1 MMLIP
6 SFTFA
11 QFDQTI
17 GTGTDNYYL
26 APFCTSNN
34 YSWSETIYPSTEF
47 PGAVYI
53 NSLSWYSDVVEQLTC
68 SSIRIYLAQKTGN
81 VFSSTSDWTPQSQ
94 MTLVYEGTNVVLGQT
109 SGWETFTLNDPYYY
123 DGNGNLVVIVAKSCT
138 TPDGSTRYRYS
149 TVENTFLY
157 RQSAS
162 TAAYASYSSSYAGTL
177 SSYRANLK
185 VNYNLDNAVAV
196 DNIQV
201 SVSGRNANVTW
212 DAPILEEPVGYKVEY
227 KMAGTDNWILADNN
241 VTGTS
246 YTIHGLYF
254 LKDYIVRITPN
265 GVSEPGA
272 KTKGFATGCLSGE
285 SYEFDVA
292 IGNGTTTSSYLPAYS
307 LYNHSLTEQIYRAE
321 ELQGEGTITSLTFQ
335 ASEVPTTPR
344 QMAFYLMPT
353 TQSSVTSFVNLDA
366 SAVEVFSGSVPLAV
380 GDNVITFSTPF
391 EYDGT
396 SNLMLV
402 VTEDQTWS
410 SSNYFYVHTNGSN
423 NSCYVYNDDSA
434 YNPNQASSYSGYST
448 TTNRNNIVFHFEA
461 NTCDTTDNLRVLNL
475 DVVTHGRTADVTW
488 DMYEGAGFESV
499 TGYKVEY
506 KTNSASEWIVAAE
519 NTPNTFLSIG
529 NLYYLPVYTVRVT
542 PVGAAEAIGAMTDF
556 QLECQNEVPVTPTG
570 FEGDIA
576 IGDASE
582 TTYVIPVNNFYKYSY
597 SQEIFLANELNGA
610 GNITSIA
617 YNYSYSSPLTNKTDV
632 KIYLAHTSKTSF
644 TSALDY
650 VPASDFQLVY
660 QGDLNC
666 SQGWNTFTFTTPFE
680 YNGTDN
686 LVVMVDDNSG
696 SYDGSSWTFYGHSTS
711 DCKAIS
717 YYSDT
722 YYPGINSPDASSAYS
737 TMSYTR
743 NDTRFTFTGGSPAFE
758 CDTAGNLRVQNLTVT
773 TNRRTAVA
781 TWDPAT
787 GDGAE
792 DITGYKV
799 EIKTTTDAEWTL
811 ATPNTPNTTWTFNNL
826 YFEPTYQVRVTPV
839 GSNDAGPMTEQFQLE
854 CPNVIVTTVDED
866 VTCGNSTSN
875 APYLPLNN
883 YYNYSYSQQIYLA
896 NEINVTG
903 LISSIAYQY
912 YYSSPTTVK
921 NDVDIYMAHTNK
933 SSFSSYTDYIPASQ
947 FQLVYHGPLNCTQGW
962 NTFTLNTPFDYNG
975 VDNLVVMVDDNS
987 GTYNGSGYY
996 FNTTATSGNTSLYY
1010 YQDGGD
1016 INPSSPSAV
1025 NYGTVQNRVNTRF
1038 HFGYDGYTCDT
1049 VFCHS
1054 VQNLTVAGVNDHRAT
1069 LAWTRGDQENNWD
1082 VILSE
1087 TEITPDI
1094 NSTPTQTVYGNPSCI
1109 LGNLN
1114 HSTTYHA
1121 YVRANCGGEDGV
1133 SPWSHISFRTTQVL
1147 ATVPYNCDFEDAEAD
1162 NWALVNGNVAN
1173 QWVIGNATGNTG
1185 RSLYISQ
1192 DQGTT
1197 NTYDGYSSSMVFAY
1211 RDVEFPANEDGYQI
1225 SFDWKCQ
1232 GESGYDFAN
1241 LYLCVQDD
1249 PVAGDGS
1256 DVVIPAH
1263 EPLLPSLLQGS
1274 STFQTLTL
1282 TLPGYSTPTV
1292 KRILFLWNND
1302 SSVGNNPPAAIDN
1315 FRITMSTC
1323 IAPENLTAHNI
1334 TYKQAELSWAPG
1346 DATQWDVYY
1355 TTSSDQPAADVVP
1368 QYVGINTL
1376 PLTITGLDENTTYY
1390 AYVRTNC
1397 GNEVSV
1403 WAPVTFTT
1411 QCSAVSGIPYSE
1423 NFDNTAV
1430 SDVPSC
1436 WTRFSTNEGTEYPYV
1451 STTQHASGSSAL
1463 YFYNPYS
1470 TSAYNYSYAATE
1482 AIDMSTYPSNSLL
1495 VTFKSLTTNE
1505 DYGDVRVGIMT
1516 DPNDVS
1522 TFSTLM
1528 SLSSTDYENVDTWYE
1543 REVVIPNHYDEP
1555 VYLAFMT
1562 PAVDYSTFYIDDVE
1576 INPMPTCSD
1585 LTNLTV
1591 TDFAGTSAKVTW
1603 DAAPYGNHPYILEYK
1618 ESESAT
1624 WNPAITLSETYY
1636 MLSGL
1641 DIETSYD
1648 VRVTTDC
1655 ATATE
1660 QTISFTTACLNGVG
1674 GGINEGS
1681 PEPVAGGP
1689 MPEVTI
1695 GEGTS
1700 INYNLPTNTLY
1711 KYSVVEQIYLAS
1723 EIGESGTINSI
1734 SFPYSGGDAV
1744 SRNVNVYLVHTT
1756 RSSFTSNTNWILPSS
1771 SDLVYSGTMSC
1782 LGSDPRLTIT
1792 LTTPFEYD
1800 GTSNLALIMQDNTGS
1815 WSTRYFYT
1823 YPTGSNRALYVCQ
1836 NASSYSINSLSSYTG
1851 TTSTDN
1857 SQIIFNF
1864 GNTSGSGSGTTP
1876 STGVPETVTIG
1887 TGTTQKQYL
1896 PAHAFYYY
1904 AYSQQVYLASELGGA
1919 GTINSVAFNCASN
1932 GGVSRNYT
1940 VYLMPTTQ
1948 NSTSESWVT
1957 YYNAQQV
1964 FSGYVNINNGWNT
1977 ITFTT
1982 PYEYDGTSN
1991 LVLMV
1996 DDNTGSYTP
2005 DYPYF
2010 YCSSI
2015 TGTSSACYDDENNP
2029 NPANISAYPYG
2040 VEWAG
2045 SYRMNTQFNITRT
2058 GGGGGSTPASS
2069 TEVTEI
2075 EIGTGTNTSNN
2086 FPSNSCYK
2094 YSYSQQIYTAAELGE
2109 AGSITAIAFNC
2120 NSLAST
2126 SSPNVNRNLTIYL
2139 MPTTQTSTNSSFL
2152 PFVNAQQVYS
2162 GMLNTV
2168 TGWNTIT
2175 FNTPYEYDGVS
2186 NVAVLI
2192 DDNTG
2197 AFSCSNYYYVS
2208 TITGTS
2214 SSAFSDSYNPVP
2226 SSMSSYSGSMTYP
2239 NSRMNAK
2246 FTIERA
2252 TPSECNNDLT
2262 QCVAPNAYLEGGR
2275 ETDFT
2280 MAWAAG
2286 NAETEWEVYLTHNTT
2301 APTDETSA
2309 TDYANM
2315 ESFNFTNLQPSTT
2328 YYAYV
2333 RSICGTDD
2341 RSEWAGPVEY
2351 TTPAYCPAQ
2360 TLPYEE
2366 NFSDYAAAAVTY
2378 DVEGVAPDCWLMICD
2393 GTDETY
2399 MPKVSNY
2406 STYVPECGT
2415 TSEYLMMSVSTA
2427 NAAVS
2432 TSQIAALPLLAADP
2446 GHISF
2451 NARITNYHNSILTLG
2466 YVMPDNSFT
2475 ALMQVNTNYLCGQV
2489 FDYSF
2494 CGKKL
2499 PAGARLAFKFAAV
2512 NSEYASGIDYA
2523 MIDNI
2528 EVSVDGGT
2536 ITDYDGNIYN
2546 VAQIGSNCWMTENM
2560 KSTHYSN
2567 GVAVDGVFDYENNP
2581 SNATT
2586 YGKLYTWYAAAN
2598 LPEGGDAT
2606 VTNPHQGVCPAG
2618 WHIPTVAD
2626 YAELIA
2632 LSGDN
2637 AANLKSNANSDY
2649 WLGQFGGATPG
2660 IGFDAVPAGF
2670 YDGNF
2675 NNILGEAYFWT
2686 TENVTV
2692 TMNKALCLLYYCPE
2706 SFWKDI
2712 DHHYGLSI
2720 RCVRD

>member
-1 MMLIP
+1 MKKLFTFLVAIMMLIP

-34 YSWSETIYPSTEF
+34 YSWTETIYPSNEF

-53 NSLSWYSDVVEQLTC
+53 NSLSWYSDVVEPLTC
-68 SSIRIYLAQKTGN
+68 SSIKIYLAQKTGN

-227 KMAGTDNWILADNN
+227 KMAGTSNWILADNN

-285 SYEFDVA
+285 SYEDEVV
-292 IGNGTTTSSYLPAYS
+292 IGNGTSTSSYLPSYSFYNYS
-307 LYNHSLTEQIYRAE
+307 LTQQIYDAAEIGRA
-321 ELQGEGTITSLTFQ
+321 GNITSVSIYNAGDTKTRTYDVYMVNTNKSVFSSTSDWIPATTSDRVYTGSVTLTAGSWTTVEF
-335 ASEVPTTPR
+335 TTP
-344 QMAFYLMPT
+344 
-353 TQSSVTSFVNLDA
+353 FV
-366 SAVEVFSGSVPLAV
+366 
-380 GDNVITFSTPF
+380 
-391 EYDGT
+391 YDGL
-396 SNLMLV
+396 SNVALIIHDHTGTYSSGMSGQC
-402 VTEDQTWS
+402 TEMS
-410 SSNYFYVHTNGSN
+410 GNKSIYY
-423 NSCYVYNDDSA
+423 YNDNT
-434 YNPNQASSYSGYST
+434 NPDPLSPIVSGT
-448 TTNRNNIVFHFEA
+448 LTPNRNNVKFNMMV

-542 PVGAAEAIGAMTDF
+542 PVGAEDAIGAMKDF
-556 QLECQNEVPVTPTG
+556 QLECQNEVPVTPAG
-570 FEGDIA
+570 FEGDIT
-576 IGDASE
+576 IGDQEDYDYIVPLSN
-582 TTYVIPVNNFYKYSY
+582 YYDYSY
-597 SQEIFLANELNGA
+597 TQQIFLASELSGPGA
-610 GNITSIA
+610 ISSIA
-617 YNYSYSSPLTNKTDV
+617 FNYQYSSASTLKNNVKVYMGHTTQSEFASEYSYIPFSE
-632 KIYLAHTSKTSF
+632 
-644 TSALDY
+644 
-650 VPASDFQLVY
+650 FQLVY
-660 QGDLNC
+660 SGPMNC
-666 SQGWNTFTFTTPFE
+666 SQGWNTFNLTTPFE

-696 SYDGSSWTFYGHSTS
+696 QYDGSSYKFYQSYAGANRTLFSLCDS
-711 DCKAIS
+711 YDVDPENPSAS
-717 YYSDT
+717 EYAYYSVQ
-722 YYPGINSPDASSAYS
+722 
-737 TMSYTR
+737 SYR
-743 NDTRFTFTGGSPAFE
+743 SDTRFTFSGGGSPAFE
-758 CDTAGNLRVQNLTVT
+758 CDTAGNLRVENLTVT
-773 TNRRTAVA
+773 TYRRTATA

-792 DITGYKV
+792 DITGYMV
-799 EIKTTTDAEWTL
+799 EIRKTTDAEWTL
-811 ATPNTPNTTWTFNNL
+811 ATPNTPNTTWTFTDL
-826 YFEPTYQVRVTPV
+826 YFDPTYIVRVTPV
-839 GSNDAGPMTEQFQLE
+839 GSDEAGPMTEQFQLE

-1121 YVRANCGGEDGV
+1121 YVRANCGGDDGV
-1133 SPWSHISFRTTQVL
+1133 SPWSHISFRTTQVI

-1368 QYVGINTL
+1368 QYVGSNTL

-1674 GGINEGS
+1674 GGINGGS

-1700 INYNLPTNTLY
+1700 TTYHLPTNTLY
-1711 KYSVVEQIYLAS
+1711 NYSVVEQIYLAS
-1723 EIGESGTINSI
+1723 EIGTAGTINTI
-1734 SFPYSGGDAV
+1734 SFPYSGGSAV
-1744 SRNVNVYLVHTT
+1744 SRNVNVYLVPTNL
-1756 RSSFTSNTNWILPSS
+1756 SSFESTASWIEPTASN
-1771 SDLVYSGTMSC
+1771 LVYSGTMSC
-1782 LGSDPRLTIT
+1782 SGSDPRLTIT

-1800 GTSNLALIMQDNTGS
+1800 GTSNLALIMHDNTGT
-1815 WSTRYFYT
+1815 WSSRYFYT
-1823 YPTGSNRALYVCQ
+1823 YSTGSNRALYVYRDG
-1836 NASSYSINSLSSYTG
+1836 SSYDINSLPSYSGTQSTNNSQVIFNVGNTGGGSTPGAPTGGTEVTEVEIGTESNVVATFPSYSYYGYSYT
-1851 TTSTDN
+1851 
-1857 SQIIFNF
+1857 
-1864 GNTSGSGSGTTP
+1864 
-1876 STGVPETVTIG
+1876 
-1887 TGTTQKQYL
+1887 
-1896 PAHAFYYY
+1896 
-1904 AYSQQVYLASELGGA
+1904 QQVYTAAELGEA
-1919 GTINSVAFNCASN
+1919 GTINSVSFDCASN
-1932 GGVSRNYT
+1932 GGVTRNLT

-1948 NSTSESWVT
+1948 TSTGYGWLPYVD
-1957 YYNAQQV
+1957 AQQV
-1964 FSGYVNINNGWNT
+1964 YSGDVTINTGWNT

-1982 PYEYDGTSN
+1982 PYEYDGTNN
-1991 LVLMV
+1991 LVL
-1996 DDNTGSYTP
+1996 
-2005 DYPYF
+2005 
-2010 YCSSI
+2010 
-2015 TGTSSACYDDENNP
+2015 
-2029 NPANISAYPYG
+2029 
-2040 VEWAG
+2040 
-2045 SYRMNTQFNITRT
+2045 
-2058 GGGGGSTPASS
+2058 
-2069 TEVTEI
+2069 
-2075 EIGTGTNTSNN
+2075 
-2086 FPSNSCYK
+2086 
-2094 YSYSQQIYTAAELGE
+2094 
-2109 AGSITAIAFNC
+2109 
-2120 NSLAST
+2120 
-2126 SSPNVNRNLTIYL
+2126 
-2139 MPTTQTSTNSSFL
+2139 
-2152 PFVNAQQVYS
+2152 
-2162 GMLNTV
+2162 
-2168 TGWNTIT
+2168 
-2175 FNTPYEYDGVS
+2175 
-2186 NVAVLI
+2186 LI

-2197 AFSCSNYYYVS
+2197 DWESTYPSFNCS
-2208 TITGTS
+2208 TISGTS
-2214 SSAFSDSYNPVP
+2214 SCVYSDDTNPSPTSP
-2226 SSMSSYSGSMTYP
+2226 SSTSYQYP
-2239 NSRMNAK
+2239 NYRMNTK

-2262 QCVAPNAYLEGGR
+2262 QCVAPNAYLEDGR

-2286 NAETEWEVYLTHNTT
+2286 NAETEWEVYLTDNTT

-2351 TTPAYCPAQ
+2351 TTPANCPAQ
-2360 TLPYEE
+2360 TLPYSED
-2366 NFSDYAAAAVTY
+2366 FSNYATEAVTY
-2378 DVEGVAPDCWLMICD
+2378 NSVGVAPDCWLMICD

-2536 ITDYDGNIYN
+2536 VTDFDGNIYN